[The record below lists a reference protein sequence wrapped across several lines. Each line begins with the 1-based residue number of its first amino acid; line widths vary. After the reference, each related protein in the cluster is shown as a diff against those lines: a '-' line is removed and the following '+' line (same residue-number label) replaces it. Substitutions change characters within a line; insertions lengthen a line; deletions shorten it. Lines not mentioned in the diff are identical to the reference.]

1 LSPLAHKS
9 SLENSHPVPNKNQ
22 LCLSANF
29 LVIKRTFS
37 SVEFGRLSTQLITLC
52 LFVFMLGCTNET
64 DQIYE
69 ETTQKPFENVVQ
81 DAEFA
86 ISENNFR
93 ITNRLHIGS
102 AIKKRGNT
110 DFPQNEIILFC
121 NLTIA
126 EEMLKIEPRYIN
138 YCPYK
143 VTITD
148 SSGHITIGTRLL
160 PLKTNNPEMDKVS
173 KNINKILRSMVEY
186 AASEDPFIL
195 DQN

>member
-1 LSPLAHKS
+1 M
-9 SLENSHPVPNKNQ
+9 PNKNQ
-22 LCLSANF
+22 SPLFANP
-29 LVIKRTFS
+29 LAIRKMFS
-37 SVEFGRLSTQLITLC
+37 RVELGKLPLQVITLC
-52 LFVFMLGCTNET
+52 LFVFLFGCTNET
-64 DQIYE
+64 DQLYE
-69 ETTQKPFENVVQ
+69 KTTQKPFADVVQ

-126 EEMLKIEPRYIN
+126 EKMLKIEPRYIN

-148 SSGHITIGTRLL
+148 SDKHITIGTRLL
-160 PLKTNNPEMDKVS
+160 PLKTSNPKMDKVS
-173 KNINKILRSMVEY
+173 KNLNKILRSMVEY

-195 DQN
+195 EQN

>member
-1 LSPLAHKS
+1 MQVIS
-9 SLENSHPVPNKNQ
+9 
-22 LCLSANF
+22 LCLLVF
-29 LVIKRTFS
+29 L
-37 SVEFGRLSTQLITLC
+37 
-52 LFVFMLGCTNET
+52 LGCTNET
-64 DQIYE
+64 DQLYE
-69 ETTQKPFENVVQ
+69 ETTQKSFANVVQ

-86 ISENNFR
+86 ITENNFR

-102 AIKKRGNT
+102 AIKKRGSI

-143 VTITD
+143 VTVTD
-148 SSGHITIGTRLL
+148 SNEYVTIATRLL
-160 PLKTNNPEMDKVS
+160 PLETNNS
-173 KNINKILRSMVEY
+173 KMSTVFETINKILRSVVEY

-195 DQN
+195 DKI

>member
-1 LSPLAHKS
+1 
-9 SLENSHPVPNKNQ
+9 VPNKNQ
-22 LCLSANF
+22 SCLFANL
-29 LVIKRTFS
+29 LVIHKIFS
-37 SVEFGRLSTQLITLC
+37 RIAFGRLSTQLITLC
-52 LFVFMLGCTNET
+52 LFVFLSGCTNET
-64 DQIYE
+64 NQLYE
-69 ETTQKPFENVVQ
+69 KTTQKPFANVLQ

-86 ISENNFR
+86 ITENNFR

-102 AIKKRGNT
+102 AIKKRGST

-148 SSGHITIGTRLL
+148 SNGHITIGTRLL
-160 PLKTNNPEMDKVS
+160 PLKTNNPKMDKVS
-173 KNINKILRSMVEY
+173 KNLNKILRSMVEY

-195 DQN
+195 DEN

>member
-1 LSPLAHKS
+1 MAHKS
-9 SLENSHPVPNKNQ
+9 SLENKQPVLNKYQSCLFANLFAIQ
-22 LCLSANF
+22 KLLFRIAFGKLSMQVISLCLLVF
-29 LVIKRTFS
+29 L
-37 SVEFGRLSTQLITLC
+37 
-52 LFVFMLGCTNET
+52 LGCTNET
-64 DQIYE
+64 DQLYE
-69 ETTQKPFENVVQ
+69 ETTQKSFANVVQ

-86 ISENNFR
+86 ITENNFR

-102 AIKKRGNT
+102 AIKKRGSI

-148 SSGHITIGTRLL
+148 SDGYITIGTRLL
-160 PLKTNNPEMDKVS
+160 PLKTSNPKMDKVA
-173 KNINKILRSMVEY
+173 KNLNKILRSMVEY

-195 DQN
+195 EQN

>member
-1 LSPLAHKS
+1 MAHKS
-9 SLENSHPVPNKNQ
+9 SLENNQIVPNKNK
-22 LCLSANF
+22 LCLFANI
-29 LVIKRTFS
+29 LVTHKIFS
-37 SVEFGRLSTQLITLC
+37 RVEFGRLSTQLITLC
-52 LFVFMLGCTNET
+52 LFVFLFGCTNET
-64 DQIYE
+64 DQLYE
-69 ETTQKPFENVVQ
+69 KTTEKPFANVLQ

-86 ISENNFR
+86 ITENNFR

-102 AIKKRGNT
+102 AIKKRGSS

-148 SSGHITIGTRLL
+148 SDGHITIGTRLL
-160 PLKTNNPEMDKVS
+160 PLKTSNPKMDKVS
-173 KNINKILRSMVEY
+173 KKLNKILRSMVEY

-195 DQN
+195 EQN